1 MPGGDLDSHLA
12 KPVQDFWLG
21 HLAGEGEDDDHRPD
35 PWPKLPL
42 VAWGQLRQIDF
53 PLAWRVELLFAE
65 QDIVS
70 MDHHILHYHFLVALE
85 LGIRRQHG
93 WVYW

>member
-1 MPGGDLDSHLA
+1 MVRPCGSNRLLA
-12 KPVQDFWLG
+12 
-21 HLAGEGEDDDHRPD
+21 ASID
-35 PWPKLPL
+35 PFPL